1 MVLGKFLKL
10 SGPRLSPLDTEVN
23 RKALLPLSTWRGLR
37 NTLRA
42 QPGARQGVSASP
54 PSSLSPSCVCSV
66 LPGEGSRLGEDVLV
80 RVLGVVSPGHPLAP
94 RRDPATQPEPP
105 AHSLLG
111 PLRARPPGEAHPG
124 LPVPGGRG
132 HLASRDPSWGG
143 TCCAWAS
150 VCAYVCACVPAW
162 RPLCAHVRPGACVR
176 VHCLSWPFRSSQA
189 WRGARAPGAECGP
202 RWASFGASWSE
213 QSWLRVSVRRN
224 GAPLPA
230 GESPGLHR
238 ADLRLAAP
246 LPARPRAAPPARVS
260 SQSQARK
267 PGKGQVGARS
277 RAGHTAP

>member
-1 MVLGKFLKL
+1 MSPGLARNGCVVLGKFLKL
-10 SGPRLSPLDTEVN
+10 SGPQLSPLDTEAN

-42 QPGARQGVSASP
+42 QPGARQGVGASP
-54 PSSLSPSCVCSV
+54 PSSLSPSCVCSM
-66 LPGEGSRLGEDVLV
+66 LPGKGSRLGDDVLLQDVPV

-94 RRDPATQPEPP
+94 WRDPTTQPEPP

-150 VCAYVCACVPAW
+150 GCAYVCACVPAW

-176 VHCLSWPFRSSQA
+176 VHRLSWPLRSSQA
-189 WRGARAPGAECGP
+189 WRGARAPGPSAGRAGHHSGLCG
-202 RWASFGASWSE
+202 
-213 QSWLRVSVRRN
+213 Q
-224 GAPLPA
+224 
-230 GESPGLHR
+230 
-238 ADLRLAAP
+238 
-246 LPARPRAAPPARVS
+246 
-260 SQSQARK
+260 
-267 PGKGQVGARS
+267 S
-277 RAGHTAP
+277 RAGCVSPCRETGPPSRLVRVPGSTGRI